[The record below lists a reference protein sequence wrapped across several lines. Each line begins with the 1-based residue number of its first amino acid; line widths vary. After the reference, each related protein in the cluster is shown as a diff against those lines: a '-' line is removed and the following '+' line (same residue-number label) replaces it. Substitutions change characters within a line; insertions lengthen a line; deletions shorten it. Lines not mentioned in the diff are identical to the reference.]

1 MTVNFKSPVRTP
13 GTVMVRCW
21 LKKMENDGRKIWTEA
36 VVESGENGEIV
47 HARAE
52 GLWIK
57 IKASSVK
64 M

>member
-1 MTVNFKSPVRTP
+1 
-13 GTVMVRCW
+13 MVRCW